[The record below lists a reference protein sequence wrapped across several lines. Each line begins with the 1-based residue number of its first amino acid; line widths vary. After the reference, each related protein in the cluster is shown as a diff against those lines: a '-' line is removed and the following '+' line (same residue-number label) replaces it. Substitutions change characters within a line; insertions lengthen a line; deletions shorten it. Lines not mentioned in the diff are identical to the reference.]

1 MVASEDKNIR
11 FFQID
16 GDKNEKIMS
25 ESYTFMNLTFR
36 YFLWYKSL
44 PLTLHLSILALVL
57 CGLTGVRFNEMSID
71 SAAFLGNGTEVVV
84 GGRKPFFFSYDTT
97 SGAIS
102 KIPGESAA
110 ANST

>member
-1 MVASEDKNIR
+1 MSHAH
-11 FFQID
+11 ID
-16 GDKNEKIMS
+16 
-25 ESYTFMNLTFR
+25 ESYFSF
-36 YFLWYKSL
+36 FSL
-44 PLTLHLSILALVL
+44 VQVPTTDITLHICILALVL

-110 ANST
+110 AHRT

>member
-1 MVASEDKNIR
+1 
-11 FFQID
+11 
-16 GDKNEKIMS
+16 MS
-25 ESYTFMNLTFR
+25 LI
-36 YFLWYKSL
+36 L
-44 PLTLHLSILALVL
+44 PLSALALVR

-102 KIPGESAA
+102 KIPGESTAA
-110 ANST
+110 HRK